1 VEAARE
7 RVAKFEAA
15 DKEAAKA
22 RGEGLPVPS
31 SPRTFRSAKA
41 KVELIRAASA
51 RKKAEE
57 KKAEEARKQNMEK
70 LKNEPATIVGSRSR
84 LEPMKLESFAE
95 EDEDEE

>member
-1 VEAARE
+1 VESARE

-70 LKNEPATIVGSRSR
+70 LKNEPAVVGSRSR